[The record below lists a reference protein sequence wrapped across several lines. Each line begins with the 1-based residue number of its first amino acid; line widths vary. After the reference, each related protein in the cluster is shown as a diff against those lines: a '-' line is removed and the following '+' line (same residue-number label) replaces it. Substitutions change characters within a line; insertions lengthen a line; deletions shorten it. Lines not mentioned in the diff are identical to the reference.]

1 MLSPEQIQRK
11 KAKQSLTRLRED
23 FRFYADKMLKIR
35 TKTGDIISFSP
46 LKPAQDRLLDV
57 IERQKATQGYVRVL
71 ILKARQQG
79 LSTVTGGFIYSEVSQ
94 RVGAKAL
101 VMAHKKDSTDALF
114 AMVRRFYDST
124 PEAMRPA
131 TRYASKREL
140 FFNNLDSSYI
150 VATAGGEAVARGE
163 TITHFHGSE
172 VAFWPKKGARDLWNG
187 IRNSIADAPGTFIA
201 LESTAN
207 GVSGPFYEMCQL
219 AMRGLL
225 PGWELVFIPWFLEP
239 EYRAQALPGDWKRTP
254 EEQEV
259 AAKFGVDDLQLAWR
273 RAKIAETSAD
283 QFKQE
288 YPATPDEAFLASGL
302 PVFNPAQLVDLLAQ
316 CPLEPE
322 LDRRTL
328 EMRFEP
334 GSKEPTPVWASNYRG
349 ELVVYEEPRADQS
362 YAIGA
367 DVGKG
372 IKGGDFSVA
381 QVINA
386 DKRVVAVWRGHVIA
400 DYFGTVLNHLG
411 NWYNTARV
419 LVENNDHGLLT
430 NYVLSKE
437 LNYPNLYSSIQ
448 YDKEQDKE
456 TEVIGFTTNVKTRP
470 MVLDQLRAAFREKAI
485 DIKDRETLTE
495 MMRFVVNDSG
505 KMEAEEGSHDD
516 CVMALAFANHA
527 AGTLWKPV
535 TMSEDWYS
543 EAYY

>member
-1 MLSPEQIQRK
+1 MLSPEEIKRQ
-11 KAKQSLTRLRED
+11 KAVKARRRLRDD
-23 FRFYADKMLKIR
+23 FEFFAGKVLKIR
-35 TKTGDIISFSP
+35 TKTGDIIDFTP
-46 LKPAQDRLLDV
+46 LKPAQKILMEAIR
-57 IERQKATQGYVRVL
+57 RQREDQGYVRVL

-94 RVGAKAL
+94 RTGAKAL

-114 AMVRRFYDST
+114 AMVRRFYDSS
-124 PEAMRPA
+124 PEAIRPS

-140 FFNNLDSSYI
+140 FFDKLDSSYI

-163 TITHFHGSE
+163 TLTHFHGSE
-172 VAFWPKKGARDLWNG
+172 MAFWPKSGARDLWNG
-187 IRNSIADAPGTFIA
+187 IKQSIADAPGTFIA

-219 AMRGLL
+219 ALRGLL
-225 PGWELVFIPWFLEP
+225 PGWELVFIPWFIEP
-239 EYRAQALPGDWKRTP
+239 EYRVAALPKGWKRTH

-259 AAKFGVDDLQLAWR
+259 ADKFGVDDYQLAWR
-273 RAKIAETSAD
+273 RARIAETSPD

-302 PVFNPAQLVDLLAQ
+302 PVFNPEQLVSYLAE
-316 CPLEPE
+316 CPLPTE
-322 LDRRTL
+322 LDRRSL
-328 EMRFEP
+328 EMRYRP
-334 GSKEPTPVWASNYRG
+334 DAKEPEPVWAKNPRG
-349 ELVVYEEPRADQS
+349 ELVVYEAPDPKKS

-372 IKGGDFSVA
+372 IRGGDYSVA
-381 QVINA
+381 HVIDA
-386 DKRVVAVWRGHVIA
+386 DKKVVAVWRGHVIA
-400 DYFGTVLNHLG
+400 DYFGTTLNHLG

-485 DIKDRETLTE
+485 DIKDRDTLTE
-495 MMRFVVNDSG
+495 MMRFVVNDNG

-527 AGTLWKPV
+527 AATLWKPV
-535 TMSEDWYS
+535 ETSEDWYA